1 MKLFRGHF
9 IVFLLLFTGSGFA
22 QTTGSFTVN
31 GDFDKYYPVTFYD
44 GGWPSN
50 AITELELGRNNVH
63 ENSQWRGALMAKF
76 SYHTYAWGSGS
87 DFISANINQG
97 YSSAP
102 VSDFIA
108 GWKDGTSRNSTLRII
123 IWLRGGGTTYYYTS
137 NYAVNP
143 LVFDTPTSGVYYQ
156 EPGGPDHSYKTSLDA
171 YVNSNG
177 LSMNQ
182 SAFFQKPIKTSRL
195 QVTPD
200 GWSDFVFDPAYQLP
214 SLEEIESYIKVNKHL
229 PDVPSEMEVKE
240 KGIDV
245 GEMNRT
251 LLQKVEELT
260 LHLIE
265 QNKNYNQLQEEI
277 KVLKKEVE
285 MLRRKP

>member
-1 MKLFRGHF
+1 MKLFRGHL
-9 IVFLLLFTGSGFA
+9 IVFLLLFTGSSFA
-22 QTTGSFTVN
+22 QITGSFTVN

-44 GGWPSN
+44 GGWLVN

-97 YSSAP
+97 YSSTQ

-108 GWKDGTSRNSTLRII
+108 GWKDGTNRNSTLRII

-143 LVFDTPTSGVYYQ
+143 EIFDTPTSGVYYQ
-156 EPGGPDHSYKTSLDA
+156 EPGGPAHSYKTSLDT

-195 QVTPD
+195 QVTQD
-200 GWSDFVFDPAYQLP
+200 GWADFVFAPGYQLP
-214 SLEEIESYIKVNKHL
+214 ALEEIESYIKLNGHL
-229 PDVPSEMEVKE
+229 QDVPSAAEVKE

-245 GEMNRT
+245 GEMNKV

-265 QNKNYNQLQEEI
+265 QGKNYSRLEEQV
-277 KVLKKEVE
+277 KELKKEVE
-285 MLRRKP
+285 QLRGKK